1 MLDIME
7 LAEKAVKTADK
18 KKAYEECARDKLADR
33 TTTCRKVRCQSLTD
47 RMQKQMRKQS
57 CRDDGIAF
65 SRSLFVGNRGGIV
78 NEKRLQNC
86 TPLSCLSCSA

>member
-1 MLDIME
+1 MILWNLQKRLFKPLMKGIC
-7 LAEKAVKTADK
+7 LYNQSAT

-47 RMQKQMRKQS
+47 RMQKQIRKQS

-78 NEKRLQNC
+78 NEK
-86 TPLSCLSCSA
+86 